1 MYKQALLK
9 CEPGRLH
16 VKRIPIWSNILQIK
30 GNNSDY
36 AALKAK
42 VIESPDLISNV
53 EEVIMLDVQRSA
65 YNMPGV
71 DPGTLTMVLKTYAY
85 FNPEF
90 EYCQGMNFIVGFL
103 LMIFGDEETAF
114 KVLQTLVKRFKMA
127 DLFNQ
132 ELPKLKLYFFQL
144 DRLLAIV
151 DQSLHGHFKEECVN
165 SSYFASAWF
174 ITLFTNSL
182 KQNQSESFVVN

>member
-1 MYKQALLK
+1 
-9 CEPGRLH
+9 
-16 VKRIPIWSNILQIK
+16 
-30 GNNSDY
+30 
-36 AALKAK
+36 
-42 VIESPDLISNV
+42 
-53 EEVIMLDVQRSA
+53 
-65 YNMPGV
+65 MPGV

-151 DQSLHGHFKEECVN
+151 D
-165 SSYFASAWF
+165 
-174 ITLFTNSL
+174 
-182 KQNQSESFVVN
+182 